1 MPYRNVMSKVLLGIL
16 NHGLLVRATVVQPHP
31 AAYST
36 RCTVMVCVVQLGS
49 RYTVEL
55 KTEFEDPNAFVL

>member
-1 MPYRNVMSKVLLGIL
+1 MGKVLLGIL

-36 RCTVMVCVVQLGS
+36 RCTGVMVCVVQLGS
-49 RYTVEL
+49 RHTVEL
-55 KTEFEDPNAFVL
+55 KTELEDLTAFVL